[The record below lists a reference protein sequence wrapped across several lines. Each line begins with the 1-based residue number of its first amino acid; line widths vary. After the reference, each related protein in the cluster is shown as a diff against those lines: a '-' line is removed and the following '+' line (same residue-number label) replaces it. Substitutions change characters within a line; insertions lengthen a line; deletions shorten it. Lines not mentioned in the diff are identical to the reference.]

1 MIPVARRRLHDLLPS
16 QISQSNPTALSVK
29 STLASVARRLFSL
42 VGGGQTQGQ
51 KLNQEQVQILEQGQ
65 GQIHDQKLELNSKAV
80 DGRRDAANTAASL
93 STTSAIISIST
104 MASSVDLPVD
114 VSASAA
120 AAAVKKDT
128 AKEGSDKEDVAKM
141 ALTISRDGTVTTNTN
156 TVTNTP
162 HLRGGGEVS
171 AAAVAVAVVAAVVDK
186 SPVTT
191 KATTRT
197 TISTTV

>member
-1 MIPVARRRLHDLLPS
+1 M
-16 QISQSNPTALSVK
+16 
-29 STLASVARRLFSL
+29 